1 MKALVLSHM
10 LFELQAEFPPS
21 SGHKFVGAAYRVTKK
36 EAAEFWRTSFA
47 DRSIVPWEEF
57 RAKLSA
63 VHPLGVGIETHALKA
78 TIDLTCNDHISNFEF
93 DVFTRL
99 FHPWSTLLKNW
110 QLLAVTHPAYMAFLT
125 YEEVKTR
132 LHAFINKPGSYVF
145 RLSCTK
151 LGQWAIGYVA
161 PDKKIYQTI
170 PANKSLIQ
178 SLVDGSRE
186 GL

>member
-1 MKALVLSHM
+1 M
-10 LFELQAEFPPS
+10 LFELQAEFPAAS
-21 SGHKFVGAAYRVTKK
+21 NHKFLGTNYRVTKK

-47 DRSIVPWEEF
+47 DRTLVPWEEF
-57 RAKLSA
+57 RCRLSA
-63 VHPLGVGIETHALKA
+63 VHPIGVGIETQALKS

-99 FHPWSTLLKNW
+99 FHPWGTLLKNW
-110 QLLAVTHPAYMAFLT
+110 QLLAVTHPAYVAFLT
-125 YEEVKTR
+125 YEEVKTK
-132 LHAFINKPGSYVF
+132 LQAFINKPGSYVF

-170 PANKSLIQ
+170 PQNKSLIQ